1 MTRTRQLITGLAAL
15 LAHTAL
21 LAGIPWALW
30 HYIGWPL
37 PHAVPDPTQLKA
49 GLSASGIPA
58 TVLLKALALVVWAGW
73 AVLTASVLTE
83 TTVAFGGRPGPRI
96 PLTGPLQPVAGR
108 LVTAVAV
115 AVFATLPRPASSTP
129 LPLALSLATSTPHA
143 AVTSLMVD
151 GPVRPSLPG
160 IAATGTGSTSPSP
173 AALKEAGLR
182 AYRVQ
187 RRDTLWGI
195 AQTQLGDPSRWREI
209 FALNTGRGQPGGGTL
224 TDPNRIWPGWTLLL
238 PPPHSAP
245 APPRAAAAAPA
256 LANPSVASRRMPA
269 PQSPTKRS
277 PATPEAP
284 ELNPEHPPVAPSHA
298 PASRPAVVGS
308 NGEATR
314 TGWLELASGSR
325 VAASFAAGV
334 VAALAA
340 ARLRRRRRYQPRPPE
355 PGLRLTAPPPSPTL
369 RDLLATTHHHPS
381 DETPSGAEL
390 DGHDSRPPDLLAAVV
405 ADAASTQPDLI
416 DVGTR
421 DGQVVPLALT
431 GWGGLVLSGPGAPA
445 TARAWL
451 AALVTQAGP
460 YGAQIIATPDLLDRL
475 LPAPGITPALRPVPD
490 DFAVLR
496 RLEIELIARAR
507 RLEEADAADAGA
519 YRTSRPED
527 PLPAVLALLE
537 QIPASLQ
544 GRWRAVLDAGR
555 NLAIDAL
562 LVCDA
567 SADDDQT
574 GAAHLVIDARGWVHD
589 AGPPALAGALAGTR
603 LFALDAAET
612 ADLLAP
618 IAADHT
624 ARTAQTTAA
633 DSKQV
638 EEPRTPEP
646 GHARGPVIDRPNPH
660 PAAALAAPQDT
671 DVTESEGDKPGG
683 RAALVTVQL
692 LGPYRIWAN
701 GEEVATGL
709 RSGARELLAWYL
721 LRPQG
726 AHAET
731 AIEAIWPD
739 VTPDRGPQRFWNALG
754 NLRSRL
760 RSSGDCPDIEVLAKA
775 GALYRPQTQI
785 LDVDLWRFQAALGKA
800 AAACDTSVA
809 MDDLQRAVAT
819 YQGDLLDGTDYL
831 WAEPAREDLH
841 RRGLD
846 AHLRLAELQAE
857 AGSPEAAL
865 ATLEHAIELD
875 PLAEE
880 AYRRLLT
887 IQGGLNRTDAV
898 RRTWRLLRGRLAELD
913 LDPEPATVALYRR
926 LTDALASSRGS
937 SAPRSQFSAP

>member
-15 LAHTAL
+15 LALTAL

-37 PHAVPDPTQLKA
+37 PHAVPDASQLKA
-49 GLSASGIPA
+49 GLSAGGIPA

-83 TTVAFGGRPGPRI
+83 TTAAFGGRPGRCI

-108 LVTAVAV
+108 LVAAVAV

-143 AVTSLMVD
+143 AVTSLIVD

-160 IAATGTGSTSPSP
+160 IAATATVSTSPSV
-173 AALKEAGLR
+173 AAPENARLR
-182 AYRVQ
+182 SYRVQ

-209 FALNTGRGQPGGGTL
+209 FALNTGRGQPGGAAL

-238 PPPHSAP
+238 PPPYSAP
-245 APPRAAAAAPA
+245 APPRAAAAPA
-256 LANPSVASRRMPA
+256 LANPSVPSRRMPA

-277 PATPEAP
+277 PTIPEAP
-284 ELNPEHPPVAPSHA
+284 ELNPVHPPVEPSHT
-298 PASRPAVVGS
+298 PASRPPVVGS

-334 VAALAA
+334 AAALGA

-369 RDLLATTHHHPS
+369 RDLLATSRHHPS

-390 DGHDSRPPDLLAAVV
+390 DGHDSRPPDPLAAVV

-451 AALVTQAGP
+451 AALLTQAGP
-460 YGAQIIATPDLLDRL
+460 YGAQVIATPDLLDRL
-475 LPAPGITPALRPVPD
+475 LPAPGMTPALRPVPD

-496 RLEIELIARAR
+496 RLEIELIARSR

-527 PLPAVLALLE
+527 PLPAVLALLD
-537 QIPASLQ
+537 QIPPSLE

-562 LVCDA
+562 LVCDT

-574 GAAHLVIDARGWVHD
+574 GAAHLVIDGRGWVHD
-589 AGPPALAGALAGTR
+589 VTPPALAGALAGTR
-603 LFALDAAET
+603 LFSLDAAET

-633 DSKQV
+633 DSDQV
-638 EEPRTPEP
+638 EEPRTPETGP
-646 GHARGPVIDRPNPH
+646 ARGPVIDRPNAH
-660 PAAALAAPQDT
+660 PAAAVAEPQDT
-671 DVTESEGDKPGG
+671 DVTESEGHKPTG

-739 VTPDRGPQRFWNALG
+739 VTSDRGPQRFWNALG

-760 RSSGDCPDIEVLAKA
+760 RGTGDCPDMEVLAKA

-785 LDVDLWRFQAALGKA
+785 LDVDLWRFQAALGNA
-800 AAACDTSVA
+800 AAANDPSSA
-809 MDDLQRAVAT
+809 MEHLQRAVAS
-819 YQGDLLDGTDYL
+819 YQGDLLDGADYL

-865 ATLEHAIELD
+865 ETLEHAIELD

-887 IQGGLNRTDAV
+887 IQGGFHRTDAV

-926 LTDALASSRGS
+926 LTDAVTSSRGS
-937 SAPRSQFSAP
+937 SAPRHSAP

>member
-15 LAHTAL
+15 LALTTL

-49 GLSASGIPA
+49 ALSASAIPA

-83 TTVAFGGRPGPRI
+83 TTAAFGGRPGPRI
-96 PLTGPLQPVAGR
+96 PLAGPLQPVAGR

-115 AVFATLPRPASSTP
+115 AVFATLPRPASTSAP
-129 LPLALSLATSTPHA
+129 PLALSLATSTPYA
-143 AVTSLMVD
+143 AAHSLVVD

-160 IAATGTGSTSPSP
+160 IAATATVSASPSV
-173 AALKEAGLR
+173 AALEDARLLS
-182 AYRVQ
+182 YRVQ

-209 FALNTGRGQPGGGTL
+209 FALNTGRGQPGGAAL

-245 APPRAAAAAPA
+245 APPRAAAAPA
-256 LANPSVASRRMPA
+256 LANPSVPSRRMPA
-269 PQSPTKRS
+269 PQSPTKGS
-277 PATPEAP
+277 PAIPEAP
-284 ELNPEHPPVAPSHA
+284 ELNPVHPPVAPSHT
-298 PASRPAVVGS
+298 PASDPPAVGS
-308 NGEATR
+308 NGGAAR
-314 TGWLELASGSR
+314 SGWLELDSGSR

-334 VAALAA
+334 VAALGA

-369 RDLLATTHHHPS
+369 RDLLATTRHHPS
-381 DETPSGAEL
+381 HGTPSAVEQAGE
-390 DGHDSRPPDLLAAVV
+390 DIHPKQMSPAALV
-405 ADAASTQPDLI
+405 AGAASTQTDLI

-460 YGAQIIATPDLLDRL
+460 YGAQVIATPDLLDRL
-475 LPAPGITPALRPVPD
+475 LPAPGLTPALRPVPD

-496 RLEIELIARAR
+496 RLEIELIARTR
-507 RLEEADAADAGA
+507 RLEEADAADAAA

-537 QIPASLQ
+537 QIPPSLQ

-567 SADDDQT
+567 SANDDQT

-589 AGPPALAGALAGTR
+589 ANPPALAGALAGTR
-603 LFALDAAET
+603 LFSLDAAET

-618 IAADHT
+618 IAADHA
-624 ARTAQTTAA
+624 ARTAQTTATE
-633 DSKQV
+633 DSQHVK
-638 EEPRTPEP
+638 EPRTPETGP
-646 GHARGPVIDRPNPH
+646 ARGPVIDRPNPH
-660 PAAALAAPQDT
+660 PAAAIADPQDT
-671 DVTESEGDKPGG
+671 YVTESEGDQPSG

-721 LRPQG
+721 LRPHG

-731 AIEAIWPD
+731 AIEAIWPE

-760 RSSGDCPDIEVLAKA
+760 RGSGDCPDMEVLAKA

-785 LDVDLWRFQAALGKA
+785 LDVDLWRFQAALR
-800 AAACDTSVA
+800 DTATANDPSSA
-809 MDDLQRAVAT
+809 RDDLQRAVAS

-831 WAEPAREDLH
+831 WAEPTREDLH

-846 AHLRLAELQAE
+846 AHLRLAELQTE
-857 AGSPEAAL
+857 AGNPEAAL
-865 ATLEHAIELD
+865 ETLEHAIELD

-887 IQGGLNRTDAV
+887 IQGSLHRTDAV

-937 SAPRSQFSAP
+937 GAPRHSAP